1 MALAARAAPLGEKP
15 TPPRGAAWGWRLAGG
30 GQGRAVDDRDGERL
44 STLGTGAEPRPGA
57 MLMTRGAAIF
67 ALESHEPPNLARM

>member
-1 MALAARAAPLGEKP
+1 MAWPPALVPLGEKP
-15 TPPRGAAWGWRLAGG
+15 TPPARRAWGWRLAGG

-44 STLGTGAEPRPGA
+44 SALGTGAEPRPGA
-57 MLMTRGAAIF
+57 MLMTHGAAIF